1 MRTRRGEFY
10 DDSFRVRARQHRLE
24 VVAVPIEGWRRR
36 EDLEGGKQ
44 IRIWLRDDGTEELYV
59 ENLTYRD
66 EGYAV
71 YVYDVEEDEWETIAE
86 TDSRADAVER
96 ATDWAGS

>member
-1 MRTRRGEFY
+1 M
-10 DDSFRVRARQHRLE
+10 S
-24 VVAVPIEGWRRR
+24 ISGWRRR

-44 IRIWLRDDGTEELYV
+44 IRIWLSDDEREELYV

-71 YVYDVEEDEWETIAE
+71 FAYDVESDEWITIAN
-86 TDSRADAVER
+86 TDSRAEAVEK
-96 ATDWAGS
+96 ATEWAEG

>member
-1 MRTRRGEFY
+1 MPF
-10 DDSFRVRARQHRLE
+10 
-24 VVAVPIEGWRRR
+24 EGWRRR

-44 IRIWLRDDGTEELYV
+44 VRIWLRDDGIEELYV

-71 YVYDVEEDEWETIAE
+71 YVYDVDDDEWETIAE
-86 TDSRADAVER
+86 TDSRADAVEK
-96 ATDWAGS
+96 ATEWVGG

>member
-1 MRTRRGEFY
+1 M
-10 DDSFRVRARQHRLE
+10 AL
-24 VVAVPIEGWRRR
+24 EGWRRR

-44 IRIWLRDDGTEELYV
+44 IRIWCSDDGARELYV

-71 YVYDVEEDEWETIAE
+71 YAYDVPEDEWHTIAE
-86 TDSRADAVER
+86 SDSRAEAVEA
-96 ATDWAGS
+96 ATEWATS

>member
-1 MRTRRGEFY
+1 M
-10 DDSFRVRARQHRLE
+10 
-24 VVAVPIEGWRRR
+24 PIEGWRRR

-44 IRIWLRDDGTEELYV
+44 IRIWLRDDDAEELYV

-71 YVYDVEEDEWETIAE
+71 YLYDVEDDEWETIAE
-86 TDSRADAVER
+86 TDSRADAVGKGDGVGQQLGGNDNR
-96 ATDWAGS
+96 RTNSRS

>member
-1 MRTRRGEFY
+1 M
-10 DDSFRVRARQHRLE
+10 S
-24 VVAVPIEGWRRR
+24 ISGWRRR

-44 IRIWLRDDGTEELYV
+44 IRVWLSEDDETELYV

-71 YVYDVEEDEWETIAE
+71 YAYDVDADEWNTIAE
-86 TDSRADAVER
+86 TDSRADAVEK
-96 ATDWAGS
+96 ATEWAGS

>member
-1 MRTRRGEFY
+1 M
-10 DDSFRVRARQHRLE
+10 A
-24 VVAVPIEGWRRR
+24 IEGWRRR

-44 IRIWLRDDGTEELYV
+44 IRIWLRDDGIEELYV

-71 YVYDVEEDEWETIAE
+71 YVYDVETDEWETVAE
-86 TDSRADAVER
+86 TDSRADAVGQ
-96 ATDWAGS
+96 ATEWAGS

>member
-1 MRTRRGEFY
+1 M
-10 DDSFRVRARQHRLE
+10 
-24 VVAVPIEGWRRR
+24 PIPGWRRR

-44 IRIWLRDDGTEELYV
+44 IRIWLSEDESEELYV

-71 YVYDVEEDEWETIAE
+71 YSYDVSEDEWDTITETE
-86 TDSRADAVER
+86 SRADAVEQ
-96 ATDWAGS
+96 ATDWAERRD